1 MFEFMGCKVYAPPE
15 QMSAIVRTESS
26 ANLYAIGI
34 VKHLMNRQPQSLT
47 EALQVVQQL
56 RMGQHNYSVGLAQV
70 NQSNFSTYGLHDGN
84 MFDKCSNLQAG
95 SKILSTCYNQYKDW
109 PKAYSCYYSGGA
121 TVGFRH
127 GYVAKVL
134 NNFSKPLLTIPLA
147 PKASSVVPIRIF
159 PRASQG
165 GAHKAIVYASHITKP
180 LTLMQQRLGMV
191 SQPEP
196 LTLTQ
201 QRLGMV
207 SQPEP
212 LTLTQQRIGITLQTE
227 PQTSSQKR
235 TLESAGQPE
244 FETPQGLRFVTVTR
258 ASAQIPT
265 PQQQRLA
272 SSVSPGAQT
281 LRQQRLGSSVNPVQ
295 TR

>member
-1 MFEFMGCKVYAPPE
+1 MFEFMGCQVYAPPE

-109 PKAYSCYYSGGA
+109 PKAYSCYYAGGA

-201 QRLGMV
+201 QR
-207 SQPEP
+207 
-212 LTLTQQRIGITLQTE
+212 IGITLQTE

-244 FETPQGLRFVTVTR
+244 FETPQGLRVVTVTR
-258 ASAQIPT
+258 ASAQMPT

-272 SSVSPGAQT
+272 SSASPGAQT
-281 LRQQRLGSSVNPVQ
+281 LRQQRLGSSVNAEFQ
-295 TR
+295 TRR

>member
-1 MFEFMGCKVYAPPE
+1 
-15 QMSAIVRTESS
+15 
-26 ANLYAIGI
+26 
-34 VKHLMNRQPQSLT
+34 
-47 EALQVVQQL
+47 
-56 RMGQHNYSVGLAQV
+56 
-70 NQSNFSTYGLHDGN
+70 
-84 MFDKCSNLQAG
+84 
-95 SKILSTCYNQYKDW
+95 
-109 PKAYSCYYSGGA
+109 
-121 TVGFRH
+121 
-127 GYVAKVL
+127 
-134 NNFSKPLLTIPLA
+134 
-147 PKASSVVPIRIF
+147 
-159 PRASQG
+159 
-165 GAHKAIVYASHITKP
+165 
-180 LTLMQQRLGMV
+180 
-191 SQPEP
+191 
-196 LTLTQ
+196 
-201 QRLGMV
+201 MV